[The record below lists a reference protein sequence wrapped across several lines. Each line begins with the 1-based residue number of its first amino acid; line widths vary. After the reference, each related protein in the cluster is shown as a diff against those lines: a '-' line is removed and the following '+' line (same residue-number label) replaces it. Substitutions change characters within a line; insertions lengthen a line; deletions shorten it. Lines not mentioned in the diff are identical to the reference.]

1 MDQTTKNLLKEFD
14 NLEFVFGKYFI
25 TMMFRDFAGYVEV
38 RDECTFY
45 EVRDSLSELVIR

>member
-25 TMMFRDFAGYVEV
+25 TIKLSLYQYY
-38 RDECTFY
+38 TY
-45 EVRDSLSELVIR
+45 EVKQEQF